1 MKGILA
7 NYEEAKVYFDTFEDI
22 NLSNDEVRVK
32 IKATALNR
40 ADLLQKRGLYPPPE
54 GETEI
59 LGLEMAGE
67 VVEVGANVNNLKVG
81 ERVWSLLPG
90 GGYAD
95 SVIIHSDSAIKIP
108 KNLTYEEA
116 AAIPEAFLTAY
127 LNLKFVADLQK
138 DEYVLIHAGAS
149 GVGTAAIQIAKQMG
163 AKIIVTAGTKEKIK
177 KCLELGADY
186 AINYKEQDFQKEV
199 LKINKNGVHVILDFI
214 GASYWDKNATVIQ
227 KGGRWVLIGLLGEG
241 IVKDFNLYTILAKNI
256 NLIGSTLRSKSK
268 EFKIKLSKEFNE
280 FSLDSFENKT
290 MVPVID
296 TVFSW
301 NDVEEAHDYMES
313 NNNIG
318 KVILKID

>member
-90 GGYAD
+90 GGYAN

-163 AKIIVTAGTKEKIK
+163 AKIIVTAGTKDKIK

-318 KVILKID
+318 KIILKID